1 MNEQELKIQF
11 LQEYIRKISEDLK
24 GQLISISFMSPADN
38 SLILHK
44 SVNPMVDNSQS
55 SLYQMSILKSLTRA
69 MDFFPGVVNHD
80 IKLLSIAYQGQ
91 KHMIFFS
98 PNRSIVAHVILEETA
113 NLKLVELVL
122 KTHMRELLTQLT
134 ARAGVAILGQKIDL
148 RI

>member
-11 LQEYIRKISEDLK
+11 LQEYIGKISEDLK

-38 SLILHK
+38 SLMLHK
-44 SVNPMVDNSQS
+44 SINPMVDNSQS

-69 MDFFPGVVNHD
+69 MDYFPGVTNHD
-80 IKLLSIAYQGQ
+80 IKLLSIVYQGQ
-91 KHMIFFS
+91 KHLIFFS
-98 PNRSIVAHVILEETA
+98 PNRSIVAHVILEETS

-134 ARAGVAILGQKIDL
+134 ERAGMGILGQKIDL